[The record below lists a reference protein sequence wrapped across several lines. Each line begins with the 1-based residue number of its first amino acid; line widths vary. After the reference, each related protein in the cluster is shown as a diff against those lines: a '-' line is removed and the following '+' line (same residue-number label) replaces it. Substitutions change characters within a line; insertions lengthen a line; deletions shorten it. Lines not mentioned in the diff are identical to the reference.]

1 MSSRISTAADGRILP
16 FRRIS
21 RLKDTV
27 IPLNEFEGTGD
38 GFSFMNYNGE
48 DLINTINY
56 SKYIFYDQPQ
66 HWAELV
72 KHGMKK
78 DLSWSVS
85 KKEYEELYNALIA
98 R

>member
-1 MSSRISTAADGRILP
+1 MRETGG
-16 FRRIS
+16 
-21 RLKDTV
+21 LKDTV

-38 GFSFMNYNGE
+38 GFSFRNYNAE
-48 DLINTINY
+48 ELIDTINY

-66 HWAELV
+66 HWTELV

-85 KKEYEELYNALIA
+85 KKKYEELYNALI
-98 R
+98 RK